1 MVFPSDSRY
10 DYLYVWNE
18 EDFQPIFNITGNSHQ
33 NFVFLGKEIHLSFVS
48 DDFKAL
54 KGFKIRY
61 EPGM

>member
-1 MVFPSDSRY
+1 MVFPFDSRY

-18 EDFQPIFNITGNSHQ
+18 EDTQSIFNITGNGHQ
-33 NFVFLGKEIHLSFVS
+33 NFAFLGKEIHLSFVS
-48 DDFKAL
+48 DDFEAL

>member
-1 MVFPSDSRY
+1 MVFSFDSRY

-18 EDFQPIFNITGNSHQ
+18 EDTRRYSITGDGHQ
-33 NFVFLGKEIHLSFVS
+33 NFAFLGKEIHLSFVS
-48 DDFKAL
+48 DDFEAL